1 MFGSEKL
8 QEQID
13 DLKTT
18 FKGDVYDVKI
28 SQAELLGRVRE
39 LEANAQRQ
47 EELFASICGKLLNRI
62 ENQEKRSQ
70 NIADAVDVLAKSL
83 GKEIFWTEEVP
94 PAIVI
99 DPGKPAELA
108 LRKYG
113 TGAKLEAKA
122 EKQLEAAL
130 EAGAE

>member
-1 MFGSEKL
+1 MFGNKEVQENIDALGDNILEVRQDALALESRVNRLEKDL
-8 QEQID
+8 EEVVTAFSKTIKKIAEYVAFQE
-13 DLKTT
+13 T
-18 FKGDVYDVKI
+18 
-28 SQAELLGRVRE
+28 
-39 LEANAQRQ
+39 
-47 EELFASICGKLLNRI
+47 
-62 ENQEKRSQ
+62 RSQ

-99 DPGKPAELA
+99 DPGKSAELA

-113 TGAKLEAKA
+113 TGAKLEAKV
-122 EKQLEAAL
+122 EKQREAAL